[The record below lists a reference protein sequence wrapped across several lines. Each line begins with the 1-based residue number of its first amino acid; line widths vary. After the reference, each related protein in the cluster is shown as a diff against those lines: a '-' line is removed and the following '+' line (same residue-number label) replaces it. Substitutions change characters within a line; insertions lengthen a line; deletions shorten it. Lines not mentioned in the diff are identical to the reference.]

1 MEFALASGIAGLGF
15 YLNKDGKKQ
24 RKSNVSINSN
34 PYVQDNIYQSKYHD
48 VAQKQ
53 EKNLVN

>member
-34 PYVQDNIYQSKYHD
+34 PYVQDNIYQSKYH
-48 VAQKQ
+48 
-53 EKNLVN
+53 EE